1 MPNEKQLEKIQRLES
16 ENKVLRQIIRETVK
30 ALQNAEKFTSM
41 TTLDTVKYMTS
52 PCQSGQY
59 DKNERSDP
67 FRSPFGHGDY

>member
-41 TTLDTVKYMTS
+41 TTLDTVKYVTS
-52 PCQSGQY
+52 PY
-59 DKNERSDP
+59 KDDRVDP
-67 FRSPFGHGDY
+67 FNSPFGHGDH